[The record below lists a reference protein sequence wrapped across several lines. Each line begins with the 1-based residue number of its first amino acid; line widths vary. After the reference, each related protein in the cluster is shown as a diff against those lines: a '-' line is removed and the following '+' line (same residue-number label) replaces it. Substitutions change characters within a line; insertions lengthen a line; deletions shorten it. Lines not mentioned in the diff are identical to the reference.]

1 MPVHS
6 PLPALDIAQQ
16 DIATYFFERAHAAV
30 HDASA
35 PLVVDAASGRSTTLA
50 EIQAHASALAQALRA
65 HRALLQPSHIP
76 GHPGLA
82 TGPVVATLMPAD
94 ICLTSVHFATL
105 LVGGATAL
113 LDPALAPGALG
124 ERLRATCTRAVFV
137 TAELLPT
144 LCAALELADY
154 HVPRELIVTVD
165 RRCPGHPVLDDL
177 LRDNAGAAYCPPP
190 GMSLEQ
196 LDSTVALIVYSSGTT
211 GSAKGVMLTHRNII
225 AAQLM
230 VSGYVTNDSKKPQQ
244 PQNQSASPATILSAL
259 PPHHLYGFSV
269 QAYQPLASGCRLV
282 VLRDTSAAAYLQAID
297 AYGVARLCATPW
309 TLQLLFENSTRSPDT
324 SLVTADTPQGGPQD
338 FDVSSVRAIVCGG
351 ASIPPAKAK
360 KYAGYFGG
368 RAMLVVGYGSTE
380 AASVI
385 AGCTFV
391 RPPGGAVGVLYP
403 GTSAKVLDTEGCET
417 EGFGTL
423 YVKGP
428 QVMPGYLAVARDAM
442 PPVDSDGYLCVGDYA
457 RVTPDGAVYLRG
469 RTADVIYTEQGP
481 LPAVEVE
488 EMVEEHV
495 AVRDCAVVG
504 RGPRNAAWPVIH
516 VVIDGAAGVSVDD
529 IDAWVRSRVA
539 YKFELN
545 TAERIPKNH
554 GGKILRSFST
564 DNDNDDAPLV
574 FEPSKRVL
582 QLSQQGGLQMVI
594 RTLVASLFTAL
605 VLLLPLLL
613 LAALIYLPAS
623 RIPLAAYIAFC
634 YLDPA
639 IDNGIGR
646 RLQWVRS
653 LSIWQYVNAYFP
665 VRIVLEEKLDPSR
678 SYIFGV
684 SPHGILCFSGQVV
697 IGSMESG
704 LDRALPGITLHPAAL
719 HHALTLP
726 LFGAYLL
733 AIGSISSSRR
743 SIRQC
748 LARGKGHSVGIVIGG
763 AKESLHTN
771 RGSRKL
777 VMKNRRGFVR
787 EAIMAGAPLVPS
799 FIFGENDIFR
809 QVDHPLLRKLQT
821 WMQSKMMFALPVFYG
836 RFGLIPRKTPLTA
849 VFGRPIYVEKN
860 LNPSYDEI
868 NRVHVE
874 YIARLQ
880 KLYARFKPVYD
891 PEGDD
896 TLVIA

>member
-1 MPVHS
+1 MVTT
-6 PLPALDIAQQ
+6 D
-16 DIATYFFERAHAAV
+16 TV
-30 HDASA
+30 AS
-35 PLVVDAASGRSTTLA
+35 SGSSTT
-50 EIQAHASALAQALRA
+50 SSD
-65 HRALLQPSHIP
+65 SH
-76 GHPGLA
+76 
-82 TGPVVATLMPAD
+82 D
-94 ICLTSVHFATL
+94 
-105 LVGGATAL
+105 
-113 LDPALAPGALG
+113 
-124 ERLRATCTRAVFV
+124 
-137 TAELLPT
+137 
-144 LCAALELADY
+144 
-154 HVPRELIVTVD
+154 
-165 RRCPGHPVLDDL
+165 
-177 LRDNAGAAYCPPP
+177 
-190 GMSLEQ
+190 
-196 LDSTVALIVYSSGTT
+196 
-211 GSAKGVMLTHRNII
+211 THN
-225 AAQLM
+225 
-230 VSGYVTNDSKKPQQ
+230 
-244 PQNQSASPATILSAL
+244 
-259 PPHHLYGFSV
+259 
-269 QAYQPLASGCRLV
+269 
-282 VLRDTSAAAYLQAID
+282 
-297 AYGVARLCATPW
+297 
-309 TLQLLFENSTRSPDT
+309 
-324 SLVTADTPQGGPQD
+324 
-338 FDVSSVRAIVCGG
+338 
-351 ASIPPAKAK
+351 
-360 KYAGYFGG
+360 
-368 RAMLVVGYGSTE
+368 
-380 AASVI
+380 
-385 AGCTFV
+385 
-391 RPPGGAVGVLYP
+391 PGG
-403 GTSAKVLDTEGCET
+403 S
-417 EGFGTL
+417 
-423 YVKGP
+423 
-428 QVMPGYLAVARDAM
+428 
-442 PPVDSDGYLCVGDYA
+442 
-457 RVTPDGAVYLRG
+457 
-469 RTADVIYTEQGP
+469 
-481 LPAVEVE
+481 
-488 EMVEEHV
+488 
-495 AVRDCAVVG
+495 
-504 RGPRNAAWPVIH
+504 
-516 VVIDGAAGVSVDD
+516 
-529 IDAWVRSRVA
+529 
-539 YKFELN
+539 
-545 TAERIPKNH
+545 
-554 GGKILRSFST
+554 ST
-564 DNDNDDAPLV
+564 NDDAPLV

-582 QLSQQGGLQMVI
+582 QLSQQGGMTMVI

-605 VLLLPLLL
+605 VLLLPLLIL
-613 LAALIYLPAS
+613 YTFIALPVS

-665 VRIVLEEKLDPSR
+665 VRIVLEEKLDPSK

-719 HHALTLP
+719 HYALTLP

-787 EAIMAGAPLVPS
+787 EAIMAGAPLVPT
-799 FIFGENDIFR
+799 FVFGENDIFH

-860 LNPSYDEI
+860 ANPSYDEI